1 MRSPGLPPSCQ
12 PPCLL
17 PGLSA
22 SSPAS
27 FPASR
32 PLSAAGQQ
40 PAGTPCRSLTAPV
53 REMVAPAVS
62 EQQPCRAGPGRA
74 GPRGAELSLP
84 PTTTPSPHGVTY
96 VKTKNKVVEPTSKAA
111 AVETGM
117 YFVGLNL
124 LPVLLGIL
132 WLTHHCAEPSRE
144 QGAGRTRAASGTGGG
159 RRGGTGPADLQHRKS
174 HPRRPAPR
182 LMSSSP
188 LR

>member
-1 MRSPGLPPSCQ
+1 
-12 PPCLL
+12 
-17 PGLSA
+17 
-22 SSPAS
+22 
-27 FPASR
+27 
-32 PLSAAGQQ
+32 
-40 PAGTPCRSLTAPV
+40 
-53 REMVAPAVS
+53 MVAPAVS
-62 EQQPCRAGPGRA
+62 ERQPLQSRAGPSRA
-74 GPRGAELSLP
+74 WRSRARP
-84 PTTTPSPHGVTY
+84 PPSPTPSPRGVTY

-144 QGAGRTRAASGTGGG
+144 RGAGRTRAASGTGGEG
-159 RRGGTGPADLQHRKS
+159 EPAGGTGPADLQHRKS